1 MQEKS
6 STIFTQK
13 KLDIRAGPLKSQVK
27 KGLKKFKKKIDQWK
41 RVCYNVFV
49 MSENSYLTKAT
60 HQTVREEVAGVEGSL
75 EFIVDNINTEWCE
88 NDDIQR
94 ILSDAIKTLENA
106 REISRD
112 AESA

>member
-1 MQEKS
+1 
-6 STIFTQK
+6 
-13 KLDIRAGPLKSQVK
+13 
-27 KGLKKFKKKIDQWK
+27 
-41 RVCYNVFV
+41 
-49 MSENSYLTKAT
+49 MSENAYLTKPT
-60 HQTVREEVAGVEGSL
+60 HQTVREQVAGVEGSL

>member
-88 NDDIQR
+88 NDDIHR

>member
-1 MQEKS
+1 MFDKWEK
-6 STIFTQK
+6 
-13 KLDIRAGPLKSQVK
+13 
-27 KGLKKFKKKIDQWK
+27 
-41 RVCYNVFV
+41 VCYTVLV

-106 REISRD
+106 RNISRD

>member
-1 MQEKS
+1 MFDKWEK
-6 STIFTQK
+6 
-13 KLDIRAGPLKSQVK
+13 A
-27 KGLKKFKKKIDQWK
+27 
-41 RVCYNVFV
+41 CYTVLV
-49 MSENSYLTKAT
+49 MSENAYLEKPT
-60 HQTVREEVAGVEGSL
+60 HQTAREEIAGVEGSL

-94 ILSDAIKTLENA
+94 ILSSAIKTLENA

>member
-1 MQEKS
+1 
-6 STIFTQK
+6 
-13 KLDIRAGPLKSQVK
+13 
-27 KGLKKFKKKIDQWK
+27 
-41 RVCYNVFV
+41 

-60 HQTVREEVAGVEGSL
+60 HQNVREEVAGVEGSL

-88 NDDIQR
+88 NDDIHR

>member
-1 MQEKS
+1 M
-6 STIFTQK
+6 TWVG
-13 KLDIRAGPLKSQVK
+13 GPLKSQAK

-41 RVCYNVFV
+41 RVCYNVCV

-60 HQTVREEVAGVEGSL
+60 HQTVREDMAGVEGSL

-88 NDDIQR
+88 NDDIHR

-112 AESA
+112 AENA

>member
-1 MQEKS
+1 
-6 STIFTQK
+6 
-13 KLDIRAGPLKSQVK
+13 
-27 KGLKKFKKKIDQWK
+27 
-41 RVCYNVFV
+41 
-49 MSENSYLTKAT
+49 MSENAYLTKPT
-60 HQTVREEVAGVEGSL
+60 HQTAREQMAGVEGSL

-88 NDDIQR
+88 NDDIHR

>member
-1 MQEKS
+1 
-6 STIFTQK
+6 
-13 KLDIRAGPLKSQVK
+13 
-27 KGLKKFKKKIDQWK
+27 
-41 RVCYNVFV
+41 

-60 HQTVREEVAGVEGSL
+60 HQAVREEVAGVEGSL

-88 NDDIQR
+88 NDDIHR

-112 AESA
+112 AENA

>member
-60 HQTVREEVAGVEGSL
+60 HQAVREEVAGVEGSL

-88 NDDIQR
+88 NDDIHR

>member
-1 MQEKS
+1 
-6 STIFTQK
+6 
-13 KLDIRAGPLKSQVK
+13 
-27 KGLKKFKKKIDQWK
+27 
-41 RVCYNVFV
+41 

-60 HQTVREEVAGVEGSL
+60 HQAVRETVAGVEGSL
-75 EFIVDNINTEWCE
+75 EFIVDNINTQWCE

-106 REISRD
+106 RNISRD